1 MSELISL
8 IVAAALVNNLV
19 FIQLL
24 GVSSFFSS
32 SNRLGSAIELS
43 LFTGAVFV
51 LSSFVAQ
58 LLFRFLLQPLGL
70 EVFKLVTF
78 LFISGAI
85 STLLAVIVKE
95 HYPLSYRSNHLLFHF
110 AGGNSAVVGLML
122 NNSLVSLPFFQV
134 IAYSFGAAIG
144 FGLVVIGFSAMSL
157 RLSTAD
163 VPSAFREAPIMLL
176 SAGIVAMSF
185 LGFAGL
191 V

>member
-78 LFISGAI
+78 LLISGAI

-134 IAYSFGAAIG
+134 IAYSVGAAIG

>member
-1 MSELISL
+1 M
-8 IVAAALVNNLV
+8 
-19 FIQLL
+19 
-24 GVSSFFSS
+24 
-32 SNRLGSAIELS
+32 
-43 LFTGAVFV
+43 
-51 LSSFVAQ
+51 
-58 LLFRFLLQPLGL
+58 
-70 EVFKLVTF
+70 
-78 LFISGAI
+78 
-85 STLLAVIVKE
+85 LAVIVKE

-134 IAYSFGAAIG
+134 IAYSVGAAIG